1 MLSGSELWLLRLMAD
16 RGLALLDAGTLLVV
30 IEERGELRVAASS
43 GQETVRLRIVPL
55 QGSALGELYTQGKAV
70 SLDRPRGQEAAWL
83 HELGLEARAALVEP
97 LSMEGYG
104 GGLVIA
110 LRRDGGFRG
119 PDREALNAFATSV
132 AQRMAAERSVEIK
145 RLRYGMEA
153 RERERTRWAR
163 EIHDE
168 TIQGLGALRMR
179 LANARDQDEQD
190 ALRAAVQDVL
200 EGLGD
205 EIDGLRHL
213 ITELRPAALDD
224 LGLAAALEALAR
236 RAQAIDGL
244 EVQTEIDLGPEP
256 GQSEIAQHRLDA
268 ELESTI
274 YRVVQEALTN
284 VSRHAQATSATISI
298 LERDGTVYAS
308 VTDDGQGLPE
318 ADRLG
323 PRGDG
328 LEGGFGMSGMRE
340 RAELVGGELELV
352 PAPGKGTVMRLA
364 VPLAG
369 RPTAEELSG
378 APAGR

>member
-1 MLSGSELWLLRLMAD
+1 MLSGSELWLLRLMAN
-16 RGLALLDAGTLLVV
+16 RGLALVDASTLLVV
-30 IEERGELRVAASS
+30 IEERGELRVAASA
-43 GQETVRLRIVPL
+43 GQETVRLRIVPV
-55 QGSALGELYTQGKAV
+55 QGSALGELYLQGKPV

-119 PDREALNAFATSV
+119 PDREALSSFATSV
-132 AQRMAAERSVEIK
+132 AQRMVAERSVEIK

-168 TIQGLGALRMR
+168 TIQGLGALRMK
-179 LANARDQDEQD
+179 LAYARDQDEQA
-190 ALRAAVQDVL
+190 ALGAAVEAVL

-256 GQSEIAQHRLDA
+256 EQNRLDA

-298 LERDGTVYAS
+298 VERDGVVRAS

-352 PAPGKGTVMRLA
+352 PAPGKGTVMRLT

-369 RPTAEELSG
+369 RPGAEEPSG
-378 APAGR
+378 ALAGR